1 MLEKSFGL
9 FFFLKKPKTEN
20 ADGLRYVYLRLTVDG
35 VSKEVSTNRLWTP
48 VKWNA
53 AAGKATGTKEESKTL
68 NSFVDSFIAL
78 AHKGR
83 QKLIDTGHEISAQ
96 SIKDIMTGNW
106 IDNKNDHRTFS
117 ISQ

>member
-53 AAGKATGTKEESKTL
+53 AAEKATGTKEESKTL
-68 NSFVDSFIAL
+68 NSFLDSFTAL
-78 AHKGR
+78 AH
-83 QKLIDTGHEISAQ
+83 
-96 SIKDIMTGNW
+96 
-106 IDNKNDHRTFS
+106 
-117 ISQ
+117 